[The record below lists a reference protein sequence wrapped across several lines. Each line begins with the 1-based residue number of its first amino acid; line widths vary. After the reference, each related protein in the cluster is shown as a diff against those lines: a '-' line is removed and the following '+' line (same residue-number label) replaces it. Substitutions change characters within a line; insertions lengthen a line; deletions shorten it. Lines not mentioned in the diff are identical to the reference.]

1 MKRDGNHGT
10 LTMFIDDV
18 IVGEMTTENI
28 FWILIS
34 WSGLDIGLDR
44 GTPVSFYESPFAFT
58 GGLTKVVVDLSE
70 DQVLDFKGSS
80 RATMARD

>member
-1 MKRDGNHGT
+1 MW
-10 LTMFIDDV
+10 LLAS
-18 IVGEMTTENI
+18 MTTDNI

-44 GTPVSFYESPFAFT
+44 GTPVSFYESPFVFT
-58 GGLTKVVVDLSE
+58 GNLIKVVVDLST
-70 DQVLDFKGSS
+70 DQVLDFNGTS